1 MAKFN
6 LTEETLTMVVGKVLD
21 EKLAP
26 MQSKLNSLEKKVNA
40 LSVKDN
46 GVKENKATT
55 TRRSSK
61 SAKTEET
68 TKKGKLQTLA
78 EEFGMSLD
86 RYIKGKV
93 TTYVLTQTGYIRD
106 RYYLEK
112 AMDNKGEVIKGSKF
126 KQYTFKTDEKGI
138 EKVLK
143 AMQKSRNDYRKT
155 LA

>member
-1 MAKFN
+1 MAQFK

-55 TRRSSK
+55 T
-61 SAKTEET
+61 APKTEKST
-68 TKKGKLQTLA
+68 TSKGKLQTLA

-143 AMQKSRNDYRKT
+143 AMQKSRKDYRKT